1 MYITPIDGALIEDA
15 LPEKAERSH
24 GLFAWGMPRL
34 RARRYALAL
43 LETGFVF
50 VGLPILAMNSAG
62 GLTIPLIMMVRL
74 SSTAILLS
82 ATKSFHWSDLLPVD
96 FWSEWRLLAGCSAP
110 FAAIAFTV
118 TSIYWPSRL
127 FSAPP
132 EIAIMLVAFP
142 VLTALP
148 MELVYRALFFRRYG
162 HLIRGEATA
171 VILGAAATSL
181 GYAVLSGSVGGV
193 FFGFALGGVLGWAYL
208 RTGNFLVSIL
218 LHWAAVAS
226 LYLIGP
232 GIL

>member
-1 MYITPIDGALIEDA
+1 VYIAPIEGTLVEDA
-15 LPEKAERSH
+15 LPERAERSD

-34 RARRYALAL
+34 RARRYVLAL

-50 VGLPILAMNSAG
+50 LGLPLLALNSTG
-62 GLTIPLIMMVRL
+62 GLTIPLIMMVML
-74 SSTAILLS
+74 TSTAILLS
-82 ATKSFHWSDLLPVD
+82 ATKSFHWADLLPVD
-96 FWSEWRLLAGCSAP
+96 FWSEWRLMLGSSAA
-110 FAAIAFTV
+110 FAAIAYAV
-118 TSIYWPSRL
+118 TSIYWPSHL

-132 EIAIMLVAFP
+132 EIAMMLVTFP
-142 VLTALP
+142 ILTALP

-171 VILGAAATSL
+171 IVLGAAATAL
-181 GYAVLSGSVGGV
+181 GYAVLSGGAGGLV
-193 FFGFALGGVLGWAYL
+193 FGFALGGVLGWAYL
-208 RTGNFLVSIL
+208 RTGNFAVSVV

>member
-1 MYITPIDGALIEDA
+1 MYITPVDGALMENA
-15 LPEKAERSH
+15 LPKRAERSH

-34 RARRYALAL
+34 RARRYVLALA
-43 LETGFVF
+43 ETGFVF
-50 VGLPILAMNSAG
+50 VGLPLLAMNSAG
-62 GLTIPLIMMVRL
+62 GLTIPLIMMMML

-96 FWSEWRLLAGCSAP
+96 FWSEWRLMAGCSAA
-110 FAAIAFTV
+110 FAVIAFLI
-118 TSIYWPSRL
+118 TSVYWPSRL

-132 EIAIMLVAFP
+132 EIAIMLAAFP

-171 VILGAAATSL
+171 IVLGAAATSL
-181 GYAVLSGSVGGV
+181 GYAVLSGSLGGV
-193 FFGFALGGVLGWAYL
+193 VFGFALGGVLGWAYL
-208 RTGNFLVSIL
+208 RTGNFLVSII
-218 LHWAAVAS
+218 LHWAAAAS

>member
-62 GLTIPLIMMVRL
+62 GLTIPLIMMVML

-96 FWSEWRLLAGCSAP
+96 FWSEWRLLAGCSAA